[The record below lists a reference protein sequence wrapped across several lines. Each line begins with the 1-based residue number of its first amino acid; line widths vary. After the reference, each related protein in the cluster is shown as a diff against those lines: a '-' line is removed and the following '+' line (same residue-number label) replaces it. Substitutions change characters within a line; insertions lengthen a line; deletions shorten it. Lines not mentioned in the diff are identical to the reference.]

1 MQCFCLFLRIYKCK
15 TKLIMT
21 ETELIA
27 GLLKQNP
34 KAQQQMLDL
43 YGRDVFAQV
52 VRLVSVIENAEEVYQ
67 DVFIKVFKNINRYDA
82 EKSSLK
88 TWISRIA
95 YNEAISFLRH
105 KAMPVVYFEDQGGK
119 AEALSDTEV
128 DETFGHAN
136 QETVQLIRAALKYL
150 PPDERAIITMFYY
163 EEKSL
168 KEIAYI
174 TESIPTTIASKL
186 SRTRKK
192 LCRIIKM
199 LQ

>member
-1 MQCFCLFLRIYKCK
+1 
-15 TKLIMT
+15 MT

-27 GLLKQNP
+27 GLMKQSP
-34 KAQQQMLDL
+34 QAQQQMLDQ

-52 VRLVSVIENAEEVYQ
+52 VRLVSVVENAEEVYQ
-67 DVFIKVFKNINRYDA
+67 DVFVKVFQHIDRYDA
-82 EKSSLK
+82 EK
-88 TWISRIA
+88 
-95 YNEAISFLRH
+95 
-105 KAMPVVYFEDQGGK
+105 VVYFEDQGNK
-119 AEALSDTEV
+119 IEALTDAEV
-128 DETFGHAN
+128 DETFGQAN

-163 EEKSL
+163 EERSL

-192 LCRIIKM
+192 LCRIINM
-199 LQ
+199 LRS